1 LDPNWSVIIQVGTLP
16 AGVWN
21 VSISYKMTL
30 TTDANGNLNYF
41 GFTANV
47 TKITTLSM
55 TLYNPSSTER
65 YDMPTFFNNSTSDT
79 INIDT
84 SGNSIYKT
92 ITNVITQTTSGTD
105 WYFIGACSEAST
117 TTISEI
123 TAIFYRIA

>member
-1 LDPNWSVIIQVGTLP
+1 
-16 AGVWN
+16 
-21 VSISYKMTL
+21 
-30 TTDANGNLNYF
+30 
-41 GFTANV
+41 
-47 TKITTLSM
+47 
-55 TLYNPSSTER
+55 
-65 YDMPTFFNNSTSDT
+65 MPTFFNNSTSDT

-105 WYFIGACSEAST
+105 WYFIGACSEASK